1 MLFVFFVV
9 RSGLF
14 TTKGAKD
21 TKKSA
26 GGNFVLFVCFVLSS
40 GVYFTTKGAKDTKKN
55 AGGNF
60 VRFVCFVVSF
70 LKDEAFDA
78 GFQLWNVEVDQQAR
92 FDSG

>member
-1 MLFVFFVV
+1 M
-9 RSGLF
+9 
-14 TTKGAKD
+14 
-21 TKKSA
+21 
-26 GGNFVLFVCFVLSS
+26 LFVCFVLSS